1 MKRLLLSGFI
11 YTAVGRYGGVV
22 ISLVVDIILSRL
34 LTPSDYGIVAV
45 VNVFLVFFSLFS
57 DSGIG
62 TAVVQNRTL
71 SKKDISVLF
80 TWSIMVA
87 FIMAVM
93 FGLLGMLVSLF
104 YNNTVYSR
112 LMWVLAIAVFFLVF
126 ISIPKAILLQKN
138 RFASINLISLFASVI
153 GGITGITV
161 AMWGGG
167 AYALVVNTLTTG
179 LVNFV
184 VIFYLSRVRFT
195 TKMEWN
201 PVKKI
206 LSFSVNNLGFSLLNQ
221 FSHNLAPLLIGKFM
235 TSVDTGNYNKAY
247 RLILY
252 PTAMFNGLIAPV
264 LLPVLSGFQNDI
276 VTVRMVYLRLQHI
289 TGLISIPLS
298 FFLFFSSHDI
308 ISVLYGRQWINAAT
322 PLALLSLSVWAQML
336 NANAEPIFQ
345 ILGKMRLLM
354 KLGFRTSM
362 INILATT
369 LGVLTGD
376 LKLVAFFLLVSFT
389 VNGFY
394 VSYLVMTSALKS
406 TIWEMIRVLKSGIII
421 GVFISIAL
429 LSYKFFFR
437 DFTSLVSLI
446 IESSI
451 SVILFGI
458 LAFLL
463 GEITNITNIFLKK

>member
-11 YTAVGRYGGVV
+11 YTAVGRYGGVI

-34 LTPSDYGIVAV
+34 LTPGDYGIVAV

-71 SKKDISVLF
+71 SKKDINVLF

-87 FIMAVM
+87 FTMALT
-93 FGLLGMLVSLF
+93 FGLLGILVSLF
-104 YNNTVYSR
+104 YNNAVYSQ

-138 RFASINLISLFASVI
+138 RFASINLISIFASVI
-153 GGITGITV
+153 GGVAGIIV
-161 AMWGGG
+161 AIWGGG
-167 AYALVVNTLTTG
+167 VYALIINTLTTG
-179 LVNFV
+179 IVNFV
-184 VIFYLSRVRFT
+184 VICYLSKVRFT
-195 TKMEWN
+195 TRIEWN

-206 LSFSVNNLGFSLLNQ
+206 LSFSVNNVGFSLLNQ
-221 FSHNLAPLLIGKFM
+221 FAHNLAPLLIGKFM
-235 TSVDTGNYNKAY
+235 TSVDAGNYNKAY

-298 FFLFFSSHDI
+298 FFLFFSSNDI
-308 ISVLYGRQWINAAT
+308 INVLYGRQWINAAT

-345 ILGKMRLLM
+345 IVGKMKLLM
-354 KLGFRTSM
+354 KLGFRTSI
-362 INILATT
+362 INILATI
-369 LGVLTGD
+369 LGVLTGE
-376 LKLVAFFLLVSFT
+376 LKLVAFFLLISFT
-389 VNGFY
+389 INGFY
-394 VSYLVMTSALKS
+394 VSYLVMTSVLKS
-406 TIWEMIRVLKSGIII
+406 TIWEMIRMLKSGIII
-421 GVFISIAL
+421 GLFIALAL

-437 DFTSLVSLI
+437 DFSSLVNLI

-458 LAFLL
+458 LACLL
-463 GEITNITNIFLKK
+463 GEITNIKNILKTK